1 MALTPAD
8 LDPVQPQV
16 LHPLLTLP
24 SLIRCQPEKK
34 GFIRRGLVLALW
46 TCPRTPKTIS
56 KLGQGGM
63 EEVYLAENSRLDRKV
78 ALKMLFD
85 IYRQFMHVATY
96 VGE

>member
-1 MALTPAD
+1 MHCG
-8 LDPVQPQV
+8 PV
-16 LHPLLTLP
+16 
-24 SLIRCQPEKK
+24 PE
-34 GFIRRGLVLALW
+34 L
-46 TCPRTPKTIS
+46 S

-63 EEVYLAENSRLDRKV
+63 GEVYLAENSRLDRKV